1 MSFLVIWLVLAV
13 IVGVAANTRGRNHV
27 GWTLLAAVISPLIAG
42 LLVLALPHHVETE
55 HAVDDEALR
64 QNSNRAQAVGSQRG
78 IGFGGWAV
86 VACGTAPR
94 IPCRAVVWA
103 IVLATAPYLSSA
115 RPAPSPAPPTS
126 PAAAPAFAPIRNPEF
141 AKKKSATSVD
151 AAAAAGAA
159 RSAPRARGIGDKGG

>member
-13 IVGVAANTRGRNHV
+13 IVGVAANTRGRNPV

-64 QNSNRAQAVGSQRG
+64 QNINRAQAVGSQRG

-86 VACGTAPR
+86 VACGTAPSSD
-94 IPCRAVVWA
+94 P
-103 IVLATAPYLSSA
+103 SSA
-115 RPAPSPAPPTS
+115 SILTPKHDPPFE
-126 PAAAPAFAPIRNPEF
+126 PEAAAQLQPQVAENLM
-141 AKKKSATSVD
+141 
-151 AAAAAGAA
+151 
-159 RSAPRARGIGDKGG
+159 RGGSKLHAD

>member
-13 IVGVAANTRGRNHV
+13 IVGVAANTGGRNPV

-64 QNSNRAQAVGSQRG
+64 QNINRAQAQRG

-86 VACGTAPR
+86 VAGMSGHL
-94 IPCRAVVWA
+94 AVSTF
-103 IVLATAPYLSSA
+103 LL
-115 RPAPSPAPPTS
+115 
-126 PAAAPAFAPIRNPEF
+126 
-141 AKKKSATSVD
+141 
-151 AAAAAGAA
+151 
-159 RSAPRARGIGDKGG
+159 